1 MSPGTLNV
9 NFLIDNIVLV
19 ALALASGAMLLW
31 PAIQRR
37 GAGQGLDTLAA
48 TRLINDSHAV
58 VVDVREPAEFAGGHL
73 PNARNIPLGEL
84 DKRAGD
90 LPKGKPV
97 ILCCASGARSGKAV
111 SMLGKD
117 GREVFNLAG
126 GLQAWREAG
135 LPLVR

>member
-1 MSPGTLNV
+1 M

-58 VVDVREPAEFAGGHL
+58 IVDVREPSEFAGGHL

-84 DKRAGD
+84 DKRAGE

-97 ILCCASGARSGKAV
+97 IVCCASGARSGKAV
-111 SMLGKD
+111 AALGKE

>member
-1 MSPGTLNV
+1 V

-58 VVDVREPAEFAGGHL
+58 IVDVREPSEFAGGHL

-84 DKRAGD
+84 DKRAGE

-97 ILCCASGARSGKAV
+97 IVCCASGARSGKAV
-111 SMLGKD
+111 AALGKE